1 MAEAENTLKRD
12 ILDYLTRLGHPVW
25 NTNIGR
31 TRGHYKTGIPGLPDI
46 QGYHKKTGKAIF
58 IEAKILPNQLTPD
71 QTIFLF
77 HANRAGC
84 IALKAESVDD
94 VIRDVRFIPR

>member
-1 MAEAENTLKRD
+1 MAEAENKLKRD
-12 ILDYLTRLGHPVW
+12 ILDYLRKLGHIVW
-25 NTNIGR
+25 NVNVGK
-31 TRGHYKTGIPGLPDI
+31 TRGHYKTGIPGLSDI

-77 HANRAGC
+77 NANSAGC
-84 IALKAESVDD
+84 IALKAESIND
-94 VIRDVRFIPR
+94 VIRDVRFIPH